1 MALSD
6 GANAAA
12 ATMPVE
18 VAPSEQEGY
27 ADCIPRWGN
36 RGWNVK
42 ERIPHKENK
51 GITVVAKPATKV
63 LVFLLAVLVMTLV
76 MVIVNHVMAGV

>member
-1 MALSD
+1 M
-6 GANAAA
+6 
-12 ATMPVE
+12 
-18 VAPSEQEGY
+18 
-27 ADCIPRWGN
+27 
-36 RGWNVK
+36 K